1 MITQC
6 VSGAQLR
13 QVSSVCGCFFVLCP
27 VAEICCLVRLMQPCV
42 LAFVFLRMALME
54 LRKQLLSLG
63 FVGDDRRLDKLLSF
77 LQRQEVE
84 QLEDLIGCPS
94 LGGFAG
100 ANEIH
105 DHELLFLHKVCVLRV
120 LMFVLS

>member
-63 FVGDDRRLDKLLSF
+63 FVGDDCRLDKLLSF
-77 LQRQEVE
+77 LQR
-84 QLEDLIGCPS
+84 
-94 LGGFAG
+94 
-100 ANEIH
+100 
-105 DHELLFLHKVCVLRV
+105 
-120 LMFVLS
+120 